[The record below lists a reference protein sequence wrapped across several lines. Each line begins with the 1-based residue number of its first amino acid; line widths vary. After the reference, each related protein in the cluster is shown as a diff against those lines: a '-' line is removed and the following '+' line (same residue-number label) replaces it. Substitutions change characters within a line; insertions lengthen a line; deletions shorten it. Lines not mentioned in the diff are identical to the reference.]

1 MAAGA
6 ASGSSLPG
14 GRFYQ
19 CSRIQVVDFI
29 ELQKCWE
36 VLEFLI
42 ADFEPHAWQGVDDI
56 VGHFG
61 VFRY

>member
-1 MAAGA
+1 MSIEWYVAAGA

-36 VLEFLI
+36 VIKFLI
-42 ADFEPHAWQGVDDI
+42 SNFEPHAW
-56 VGHFG
+56 
-61 VFRY
+61 